1 MLKEAIWQWQV
12 AVTFVCEQAKVVEVM
27 DFVTEDVRKLEWRVG
42 QLAAQTVVYV
52 PKAVDQELVS
62 VLQVQHVDVV

>member
-1 MLKEAIWQWQV
+1 MLKEVIWQWQV

-42 QLAAQTVVYV
+42 QLAAQTVVYA
-52 PKAVDQELVS
+52 PKADVQELVF
-62 VLQVQHVDVV
+62 VVQVQHVDVV